1 MTFVERRLTVHID
14 WPLICAVFALAL
26 VGLATIYSVT
36 WDIPRARPG
45 PQFWA
50 QVYALP
56 VALVAMFVCMMIDY
70 RTLASRSIFLYAALV
85 IGLVLVLTMGVKRGG
100 AQRWIALGGGITL
113 QPSEFARLTLALV
126 LAGFFGAAHRSAK
139 RWTGLF
145 SGAVLLA
152 LPAFLIYKQP
162 DLGTAVTLIPVFLGV
177 VYLAGIQLRWL
188 IVAAIVGAL
197 LSPVVW
203 MYGLK
208 DYQKD
213 RIETFLDP
221 SKDPRGEGY
230 QQIQARIT
238 VGSGGLSGKGFR
250 GGTQGSYGFLP
261 VAHNDFVYSVLAEER
276 GFLGVLATLGL
287 YLFVIVRSLDAAE
300 LAKDRTGAF
309 LVVAIISGFGF
320 QVLYNITMS
329 AGLAPVKGLTLP
341 LMSYG
346 GSSLVATM
354 AGFGLIL
361 NVKMRRFTN

>member
-1 MTFVERRLTVHID
+1 MVRFAPHSAFVRLLTAPAFVPSRFARSD
-14 WPLICAVFALAL
+14 AWTPL
-26 VGLATIYSVT
+26 
-36 WDIPRARPG
+36 
-45 PQFWA
+45 
-50 QVYALP
+50 
-56 VALVAMFVCMMIDY
+56 
-70 RTLASRSIFLYAALV
+70 LAS
-85 IGLVLVLTMGVKRGG
+85 VLP
-100 AQRWIALGGGITL
+100 TL
-113 QPSEFARLTLALV
+113 IPQSG
-126 LAGFFGAAHRSAK
+126 AGFFGAAHRSAK

-145 SGAVLLA
+145 AGAGLLA

-276 GFLGVLATLGL
+276 A
-287 YLFVIVRSLDAAE
+287 S
-300 LAKDRTGAF
+300 
-309 LVVAIISGFGF
+309 
-320 QVLYNITMS
+320 S
-329 AGLAPVKGLTLP
+329 AC
-341 LMSYG
+341 S
-346 GSSLVATM
+346 
-354 AGFGLIL
+354 
-361 NVKMRRFTN
+361 